1 MRRMHLA
8 RFALFT
14 PLTRKIARGGLW
26 VTVGRKVVGRLGLVG
41 RRTRRRRRGER
52 MRRMHLA
59 RFALFTPLTRKIA
72 RGGVVGGWGV
82 GPEGRVR

>member
-26 VTVGRKVVGRLGLVG
+26 VTVGRVVAGGVGR
-41 RRTRRRRRGER
+41 
-52 MRRMHLA
+52 
-59 RFALFTPLTRKIA
+59 
-72 RGGVVGGWGV
+72 
-82 GPEGRVR
+82 